1 MGARREPPQD
11 GDGVTPDEETTL
23 SGEEWPV
30 AEQYRVK
37 APPARPA
44 EPDDAGTIVLQ
55 QDEPVRRP
63 PVEDLRTRRFPP
75 NLGPGL
81 LLTLIAVLLIP
92 AGIWLAT
99 TLRDD
104 SEASS
109 TLDTTTAPIGS
120 TTATIET
127 TATTVTTTPTA
138 TKTVADVTGSTL
150 SEARSRLEQADL
162 RVRFRRIASDR
173 PSGEILQQTPP
184 PGSRV
189 PPDSIVVLVVSGG
202 PERISVPRV
211 IGLTADEAADIV
223 RDAGLEPETR
233 SVRSTEREGSVV
245 SQAPEAGAEV
255 DPETVV
261 RLEIATPP
269 AQPTIALPDL
279 VGSKSSVARERLRQ
293 LGLRF
298 TQKPIESPRPK
309 GTVIRQSPA
318 PGTELREGQTVT
330 LTVSTGPAKV
340 TVPDVVG
347 LDEQAAREEL
357 EAAGF
362 EVKVVD
368 EPTDNVDEDG
378 VVLDQVPAGGT
389 STPSG
394 RVVTITVARFS

>member
-1 MGARREPPQD
+1 MGPRREPPQD

-37 APPARPA
+37 APRTRPA

-55 QDEPVRRP
+55 QDDPVRRP
-63 PVEDLRTRRFPP
+63 PVEDPRTGRFPP

-99 TLRDD
+99 TLKDD

-109 TLDTTTAPIGS
+109 TTNTTTAPIGS
-120 TTATIET
+120 TTGTTDT
-127 TATTVTTTPTA
+127 TAPAA

-150 SEARSRLEQADL
+150 PEARSRLEQADL
-162 RVRFRRIASDR
+162 RVRFRRVASDR
-173 PSGEILQQTPP
+173 PRGEVLQQTPA

-189 PPDSIVVLVVSGG
+189 PPSTIVVLVVSGG
-202 PERISVPRV
+202 PERISVPGV
-211 IGLTADEAADIV
+211 VGLTADEAAEILT
-223 RDAGLEPETR
+223 DARLQPETR
-233 SVRSTEREGSVV
+233 PVESTEPVGTVV
-245 SQAPEAGAEV
+245 SQVPRAGAEV
-255 DPETVV
+255 GPDSVV

-269 AQPTIALPDL
+269 AQQTITVPDL
-279 VGSKSSVARERLRQ
+279 VGARSSEARSRLRE
-293 LGLRF
+293 LGLRV

-318 PGTELREGQTVT
+318 PGTDVREGQTVT

-347 LDEQAAREEL
+347 LEEQAAREEL
-357 EAAGF
+357 ESAGF
-362 EVKVVD
+362 DVTVVD

-378 VVLDQVPAGGT
+378 VVLDQAPAGG
-389 STPSG
+389 SSRSKG
-394 RVVTITVARFS
+394 SVVTITIARRS

>member
-1 MGARREPPQD
+1 MGARQEPPQD
-11 GDGVTPDEETTL
+11 GDGVAPDEETTL

-37 APPARPA
+37 APPPRPA
-44 EPDDAGTIVLQ
+44 EPEDAGRLVLQ
-55 QDEPVRRP
+55 QDEPARGP
-63 PVEDLRTRRFPP
+63 LVEDPRARRFPP

-104 SEASS
+104 SDASS
-109 TLDTTTAPIGS
+109 TTDTTTAPVGS
-120 TTATIET
+120 TTESTE
-127 TATTVTTTPTA
+127 TTTPTTPAA

-211 IGLTADEAADIV
+211 IGLTADEAADIL

-233 SVRSTEREGSVV
+233 SVRSTEREGTVV
-245 SQAPEAGAEV
+245 GQAPEAGAEV
-255 DPETVV
+255 GPDSVV

-318 PGTELREGQTVT
+318 PGTELRESQTVT

-357 EAAGF
+357 AAAGF
-362 EVKVVD
+362 EVRVVD

-378 VVLDQVPAGGT
+378 VVLDQAPAGGT
-389 STPSG
+389 STSRG

>member
-11 GDGVTPDEETTL
+11 GDGVTPDEEITL

-37 APPARPA
+37 SPPARPA

-55 QDEPVRRP
+55 QDEPARRP
-63 PVEDLRTRRFPP
+63 PVEDPRTRRFPP

-92 AGIWLAT
+92 AGIWLAA

-109 TLDTTTAPIGS
+109 TMDTTTAPVGS
-120 TTATIET
+120 TTETTET
-127 TATTVTTTPTA
+127 TASAA

-162 RVRFRRIASDR
+162 RVRFRRVASDR
-173 PSGEILQQTPP
+173 PRAEVLQQTPA

-189 PPDSIVVLVVSGG
+189 PPSTIVVLVVSGG

-211 IGLTADEAADIV
+211 IGLNADEAAEILT
-223 RDAGLEPETR
+223 DARLRPETR
-233 SVRSTEREGSVV
+233 PVESTEPEGTVV
-245 SQAPEAGAEV
+245 SQVPRAGVEV
-255 DPETVV
+255 GSDSIV

-269 AQPTIALPDL
+269 AQPTITVPDL
-279 VGSKSSVARERLRQ
+279 VGSRSSVARERLRD

-357 EAAGF
+357 ESAGF
-362 EVKVVD
+362 DVTVVD
-368 EPTDNVDEDG
+368 EPTDNVDGDG
-378 VVLDQVPAGGT
+378 VVLDQAPAGG
-389 STPSG
+389 SSRSKG
-394 RVVTITVARFS
+394 SLVTITVARFS

>member
-23 SGEEWPV
+23 SDEEWPV

-55 QDEPVRRP
+55 QDEPARRP
-63 PVEDLRTRRFPP
+63 PIENPRTRRFPP

-99 TLRDD
+99 TLKDD

-109 TLDTTTAPIGS
+109 TTNTTTAPVGS
-120 TTATIET
+120 TTGTTDATPP
-127 TATTVTTTPTA
+127 AA

-150 SEARSRLEQADL
+150 PEARSRLEQPDL
-162 RVRFRRIASDR
+162 RVRFRRVASDR
-173 PSGEILQQTPP
+173 PRGEVLQQTPA

-189 PPDSIVVLVVSGG
+189 PPSTIIVLVVSGG
-202 PERISVPRV
+202 PERISVPGV
-211 IGLTADEAADIV
+211 VGLTADEAADILT
-223 RDAGLEPETR
+223 DARLQPETR
-233 SVRSTEREGSVV
+233 PVESTEPEGTVV
-245 SQAPEAGAEV
+245 SQVPRAGTEV
-255 DPETVV
+255 GPDSVV
-261 RLEIATPP
+261 RLEIAIPP
-269 AQPTIALPDL
+269 AQPTITEPTITVPDL
-279 VGSKSSVARERLRQ
+279 AGARSSEARSRLRE
-293 LGLRF
+293 LGLRV

-357 EAAGF
+357 ESAGF
-362 EVKVVD
+362 DVTAVD

-378 VVLDQVPAGGT
+378 VVLDQAPAGG
-389 STPSG
+389 SSRSKG
-394 RVVTITVARFS
+394 SVVTITVARRS